1 MGQVPGKPS
10 LTPAEQADLLP
21 PSKPPPATNLL
32 PPGVELPPGIKEATS
47 TWIAPAAEPPPIAKP
62 EARIAGSPPLV
73 VNVIKPATP
82 RLTPEE
88 REQFRLWK
96 NVIVFG
102 FLVAVLVLVFWVLA
116 R

>member
-1 MGQVPGKPS
+1 V
-10 LTPAEQADLLP
+10 
-21 PSKPPPATNLL
+21 
-32 PPGVELPPGIKEATS
+32 
-47 TWIAPAAEPPPIAKP
+47 
-62 EARIAGSPPLV
+62 RIAVSPPLV
-73 VNVIKPATP
+73 VNAVKPTTP
-82 RLTPEE
+82 RLTAEE